1 MQLTFLS
8 ACRKGCNGSGIK
20 PKLISKL
27 SAANLV
33 TQVDT
38 IHLRVTCYGR
48 IRVKQLERC
57 AIKIKIKTLPV
68 LEKVTGGCF
77 QKLSRRSCRTRCK
90 GTGMGPNEFRGVGVR
105 WGVGWVKSTRGGV
118 SMYRRFR
125 KLASRLSQYL
135 QKRTNHVILY

>member
-8 ACRKGCNGSGIK
+8 GCRKGCNGSGIE

-33 TQVDT
+33 SQVDT
-38 IHLRVTCYGR
+38 IHLWVACYGR

-68 LEKVTGGCF
+68 LEKVTGGVF
-77 QKLSRRSCRTRCK
+77 KNSVVARAKQGVQVAG
-90 GTGMGPNEFRGVGVR
+90 GTQINF
-105 WGVGWVKSTRGGV
+105 GG
-118 SMYRRFR
+118 
-125 KLASRLSQYL
+125 
-135 QKRTNHVILY
+135 

>member
-90 GTGMGPNEFRGVGVR
+90 GTGMGPKWILGGGGTVGCR
-105 WGVGWVKSTRGGV
+105 PDEINKGWGQ
-118 SMYRRFR
+118 Y
-125 KLASRLSQYL
+125 ASKIPKASQ
-135 QKRTNHVILY
+135 QA

>member
-33 TQVDT
+33 SQVDT
-38 IHLRVTCYGR
+38 IHLRVACYGR

-57 AIKIKIKTLPV
+57 AKKKNKKITSTLKSDG
-68 LEKVTGGCF
+68 ECF
-77 QKLSRRSCRTRCK
+77 QKLGYRSCRTRCK
-90 GTGMGPNEFRGVGVR
+90 GSRMGPKWILGGGGTVGCR
-105 WGVGWVKSTRGGV
+105 PDEINKGWGVAGTKQG
-118 SMYRRFR
+118 
-125 KLASRLSQYL
+125 RLSATDPCPASNQ
-135 QKRTNHVILY
+135 QSC